1 MRIVIDNLHQDV
13 TEDEIRKELS
23 SFAPVEK
30 IALIK
35 EGSTPAAI
43 IEMDMTREK
52 AEVLA
57 SRIQGRIHK
66 GKELRAFVPKFE

>member
-1 MRIVIDNLHQDV
+1 MRIVIDNLPQDV

-43 IEMDMTREK
+43 IEMEMTREQ

-66 GKELRAFVPKFE
+66 GRELRAFVPLWE